1 MIAGFV
7 NQDLEPIVPVAILD
21 SHGYRWRQE
30 VIVDTGFDS
39 DLTLAA
45 EYIGQLGFTPAG
57 QTEMT
62 LADGQTV
69 KCNFYEATVI
79 WDGDYRGVYVL
90 ESENQFL
97 LGTNLF
103 RGSTLTVQMWAGGD
117 VVID

>member
-1 MIAGFV
+1 MITGFV

-21 SHGYRWRQE
+21 SRGYRWRQE

-45 EYIGQLGFTPAG
+45 EFIGQLGFTPAG

-79 WDGDYRGVYVL
+79 WDGDYRGVYVM

-103 RGSTLTVQMWAGGD
+103 RGRTLTVQMWAGGD
-117 VVID
+117 VVFE